1 MPLEVIT
8 LYKRPLRSDEL
19 YHWGSKNGS
28 HRYIAKIGEGK
39 DARYFYT
46 QEELQAYKSQT
57 SNRSTEEKQAKL
69 EEYQRATN
77 GYRGKDKPMGEVK
90 FQRGEQ
96 RGMTQEDREAHR
108 KSLNSEENKKY
119 LHDSHAAD
127 EEWYNKTK
135 KKADKIAAKR
145 ENKARN
151 EYGHTQEEMNA
162 RSKEARLEERGP
174 RVAETRGQSV
184 GDARSEQIKSRSYE
198 SRSSA
203 KESRIEERGPRVAKT
218 KGQSAEDARSEQ
230 RSARSHEN
238 NSATR
243 DRLRSAKEDRSLN
256 SGGSKSTVTSSKP
269 STSKTSSSPNLKDVA
284 DDAKKAVKNA
294 ADSISERAKSLKNV
308 SEKAK
313 RKAKK
318 KIDKFLN
325 PGYTVEHHTYMG
337 H

>member
-1 MPLEVIT
+1 M
-8 LYKRPLRSDEL
+8 YKRPLRSDEL

-46 QEELQAYKSQT
+46 QEELQAYKNQKNNL
-57 SNRSTEEKQAKL
+57 SNTEKQVKL

-77 GYRGKDKPMGEVK
+77 GYRGKDKALGEVK

-96 RGMTQEDREAHR
+96 RGMTKEDRDNLRNYWNDAENR
-108 KSLNSEENKKY
+108 KEF
-119 LHDSHAAD
+119 HDTHAAD

-145 ENKARN
+145 EKKARN

-174 RVAETRGQSV
+174 RVAKTRSQNV
-184 GDARSEQIKSRSYE
+184 DEARNEQRSSRSYE

-218 KGQSAEDARSEQ
+218 KGQSAEDARNEQ

-243 DRLRSAKEDRSLN
+243 DRLRSAKENRSLN

-318 KIDKFLN
+318 AKKKIDKFLN